1 LSADRALCDA
11 ASVLRVIPLASLI
24 MAVVVV
30 AVAGPARAQVPERR
44 EATVDFVWFA
54 GTPKTDDVR
63 GGTAPATLRVEA
75 NRAPGAS
82 VGVVEEF
89 AGGAGEQWRSTAWI
103 AAFTAA
109 GRARQS
115 FLANEFTVR
124 TGGHVDGPSAGML
137 TTATFLALLRGVPV
151 LPGVTM
157 TGTINPDGTT
167 GPVGGIPQK
176 LQGAAAQGKKVFG
189 YPVGCRQTED
199 LKTGRVIDIEA
210 LGQQLGVQTVEVK
223 TLADAYLLLTGQA
236 LEERPALDVAALKAS
251 PDLIET
257 TRIRVDMWRATAESA
272 FGRVQPQLNAMD
284 NATRQSLSWI
294 YTPIFSAVQQA
305 TAYEKSGQLIAAEK
319 KWLEV
324 AVATAAA
331 EDSLAIVKAAQAGKL
346 DEAFAVLVPY
356 LELEA
361 QATAMLAE
369 VGQGLAGEGG
379 ASAGDAV
386 SAVNAVLSVESIVD
400 ALALVSAGKGGL
412 QQAVDLAKQLET
424 STDAAQTQ
432 EKVRAFFMVLLKTAP
447 VLARAESTLAA
458 ARMDIAFGGAAE
470 QGGAAVQPTTLQAL
484 ARGYASAASAG
495 KSYFQALV
503 GLDDASSAAFSF
515 LEPGWATA
523 SMGTQLAAGF
533 SAKES
538 DLERIIAL
546 AAGAEAYLSA
556 AALQNKYYALE
567 YKSGVIGRRA
577 ALTAQLTAAR
587 EGALVAAAAVKAATG
602 VVPQRIVTEFNQA
615 EELREGSDDDKIDA
629 LSAYWRASFAAELM
643 AELTRVPGGPTPTP
657 TAP

>member
-1 LSADRALCDA
+1 
-11 ASVLRVIPLASLI
+11 VLRVIPLVSLVL
-24 MAVVVV
+24 AVVVS
-30 AVAGPARAQVPERR
+30 GRPAHAQVPERR

-137 TTATFLALLRGVPV
+137 TTAAFLALLRGVPV
-151 LPGVTM
+151 LPDVTM

-189 YPVGCRQTED
+189 YPVGCRQSED
-199 LKTGRVIDIEA
+199 LKTGRVVDIDA
-210 LGQQLGVQTVEVK
+210 LGQQLGVKTVEVG

-236 LEERPALDVAALKAS
+236 LEARPALEPTALKAS
-251 PDLIET
+251 PELIET

-272 FGRVQPQLNAMD
+272 FSRVQPQLNAMD

-294 YTPIFSAVQQA
+294 YTPIFAAVQQA
-305 TAYEKSGQLIAAEK
+305 TASEKSGQLIAAEK

-331 EDSLAIVKAAQAGKL
+331 EDSLAIVRAAQAGKL
-346 DEAFAVLVPY
+346 DEAFNVLVPY
-356 LELEA
+356 LELEG
-361 QATAMLAE
+361 QATTMLAE
-369 VGQGLAGEGG
+369 VGQGLTGG
-379 ASAGDAV
+379 AGDAV
-386 SAVNAVLSVESIVD
+386 SAVNAVLAVESIVD
-400 ALALVSAGKGGL
+400 ALALVAAGKNGL
-412 QQAVDLAKQLET
+412 QQAVDTAKQLES
-424 STDAAQTQ
+424 STDAAQSQ
-432 EKVRAFFMVLLKTAP
+432 EKVRAFFMLLLKTAP

-470 QGGAAVQPTTLQAL
+470 QGGAAVQTGTLQAL

-495 KSYFQALV
+495 KSYFQSLV
-503 GLDDASSAAFSF
+503 GLDEASSSSFSF
-515 LEPGWATA
+515 LEPRWATA
-523 SMGTQLAAGF
+523 AMGTQLAAGF

-567 YKSGVIGRRA
+567 YKNGVIGRRA
-577 ALTAQLTAAR
+577 ALTAQIAAAR
-587 EGALVAAAAVKAATG
+587 EGALIAAASVKAATG
-602 VVPQRIVTEFNQA
+602 LLPQRIVTEFNQA
-615 EELREGSDDDKIDA
+615 EELREGSDDDKIEA

-643 AELTRVPGGPTPTP
+643 AELTRTPATTTTP
-657 TAP
+657 